1 MVIFSYTRAQAI
13 ADGVLVDVS
22 ELAKEAGFRFPVAV
36 TAGVWAECVAVPDGV
51 AGQDETG
58 RLWDVL
64 NVLCFAI
71 AKKKNDVVPR
81 YALPW
86 QKLDCE
92 RVDFAVHVR
101 NDNRE
106 GDPPQVKLYA
116 LCGPGDDSEPV
127 ITVML
132 PHED

>member
-1 MVIFSYTRAQAI
+1 MKTDDVLIFSYTRAQAI
-13 ADGVLVDVS
+13 ADGVLIDVS
-22 ELAKEAGFRFPVAV
+22 ELAKEAGFRFPVAL
-36 TAGVWAECVAVPDGV
+36 TCGVWAECVEVPDGV

-64 NVLCFAI
+64 NMLRFAI
-71 AKKKNDVVPR
+71 AR
-81 YALPW
+81 
-86 QKLDCE
+86 QKSDAE

-106 GDPPQVKLYA
+106 GDPPLVHLYA
-116 LCGPGDDSEPV
+116 LCGPGDDAAPV

-132 PHED
+132 PTED

>member
-1 MVIFSYTRAQAI
+1 MKKDDVVIFSYTRAQAI
-13 ADGVLVDVS
+13 ADGVLIDAT
-22 ELAKEAGFRFPVAV
+22 ELAKQAGFRMPVAV

-64 NVLCFAI
+64 SLLHFAI
-71 AKKKNDVVPR
+71 AR
-81 YALPW
+81 
-86 QKLDCE
+86 QKGDGE

-106 GDPPQVKLYA
+106 GDPPLVHLYA
-116 LCGPGDDSEPV
+116 LCGPGDDAEPV

-132 PHED
+132 PSED